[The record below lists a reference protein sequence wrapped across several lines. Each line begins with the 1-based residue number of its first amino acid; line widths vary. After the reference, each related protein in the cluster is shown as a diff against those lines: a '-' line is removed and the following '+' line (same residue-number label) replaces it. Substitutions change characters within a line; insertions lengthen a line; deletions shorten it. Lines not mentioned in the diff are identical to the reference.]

1 MASCPISLEAGSSE
15 HFPFGEFLFLQ
26 LQRFD
31 AEEDLLCAK
40 PCSGCCDPH
49 RSVFIMVLIKL
60 SGGVGMGAMVGM
72 VQGEE
77 APRRQT
83 G

>member
-1 MASCPISLEAGSSE
+1 
-15 HFPFGEFLFLQ
+15 
-26 LQRFD
+26 
-31 AEEDLLCAK
+31 
-40 PCSGCCDPH
+40 
-49 RSVFIMVLIKL
+49 MVLIKL